1 MYEGTVREL
10 PPTKDVRQHNG
21 FTFHVYRSGNV
32 TVVFW
37 QEDGVVCV
45 LASNA
50 PVEDVV
56 QLAFA
61 KAMRVQQ
68 TQRRG

>member
-1 MYEGTVREL
+1 M
-10 PPTKDVRQHNG
+10 
-21 FTFHVYRSGNV
+21 
-32 TVVFW
+32 VFW

-50 PVEDVV
+50 PIEAVV

-61 KAMRVQQ
+61 KAMRLP
-68 TQRRG
+68 GDP